1 MTCRPRPRRQLG
13 PGGDGANWH
22 YKRKPADNPI
32 RRSRRRAA
40 GPGVGK
46 LGDGKGTHRSF
57 PSVPTTPS
65 RWMTFIP
72 FETRP
77 KIVCLPSRKGV
88 GASVMKN

>member
-1 MTCRPRPRRQLG
+1 
-13 PGGDGANWH
+13 
-22 YKRKPADNPI
+22 
-32 RRSRRRAA
+32 
-40 GPGVGK
+40 

-65 RWMTFIP
+65 RWTTFIP

-88 GASVMKN
+88 GASVMKNWLPFELGPLETKG